1 VLERDGAAPPFTD
14 RTRFEGQYESSVGVG
29 TFDDCITGLE
39 LTVHDDTGGR
49 NLRRRHR
56 AVSPA
61 NRAAWV
67 QIEAHLGYERG
78 EALAIDRLIAI
89 RPGQEC

>member
-1 VLERDGAAPPFTD
+1 VLERDDAAQNFSD
-14 RTRFEGQYESSVGVG
+14 RARFEGQYESSVGVG
-29 TFDDCITGLE
+29 TLRDCVTGLE
-39 LTVHDDTGGR
+39 LTVHDDAGGR
-49 NLRRRHR
+49 SLRRRHR

-67 QIEAHLGYERG
+67 QIEAHLVYERG
-78 EALAIDRLIAI
+78 EALAIDSLIAI